1 MHDELKKLFL
11 REDILDTVN
20 YLIVNQ
26 KIANLSRENYAI
38 TGLHFEK
45 DLLSCQIVCKMNV
58 YFQSAKTSNAFLE
71 LMDYLQ
77 QIGLV
82 SEISYSWFPETPLSF
97 YEDKKITKNQSIS
110 IFFDFKMLDRDYFNV
125 V

>member
-1 MHDELKKLFL
+1 MHDELNELFL

-20 YLIVNQ
+20 YLIVNE
-26 KIANLSRENYAI
+26 KIANLQRDKYAI
-38 TGLHFEK
+38 TGLHLDK

-77 QIGLV
+77 
-82 SEISYSWFPETPLSF
+82 
-97 YEDKKITKNQSIS
+97 
-110 IFFDFKMLDRDYFNV
+110 
-125 V
+125 